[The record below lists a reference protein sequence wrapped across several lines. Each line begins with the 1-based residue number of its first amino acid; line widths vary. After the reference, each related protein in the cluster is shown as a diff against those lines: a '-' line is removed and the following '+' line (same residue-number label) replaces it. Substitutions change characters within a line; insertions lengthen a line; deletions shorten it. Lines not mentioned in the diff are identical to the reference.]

1 MWCLAGRYT
10 IQSKLERKITEP
22 FRQLPLLLTLYGP
35 TSVTSL
41 SLTALC
47 SVVFALLALPLSR
60 LLAYQVIVAELL
72 EENAD
77 ISQTESHP

>member
-1 MWCLAGRYT
+1 
-10 IQSKLERKITEP
+10 
-22 FRQLPLLLTLYGP
+22 
-35 TSVTSL
+35 
-41 SLTALC
+41 
-47 SVVFALLALPLSR
+47 VFALLALPLSR